1 MDLLWPV
8 GMDGQKSRDNS
19 FAIVDLFISPELLHL
34 FRDRAGTQKRREGE
48 GDQEVVKGQQLQVTG
63 KCVVVNCA

>member
-1 MDLLWPV
+1 MTTKSTGCDCIVVCCRLEVDLLWPV

-34 FRDRAGTQKRREGE
+34 FRDRAGRQKRREGE
-48 GDQEVVKGQQLQVTG
+48 GD
-63 KCVVVNCA
+63 